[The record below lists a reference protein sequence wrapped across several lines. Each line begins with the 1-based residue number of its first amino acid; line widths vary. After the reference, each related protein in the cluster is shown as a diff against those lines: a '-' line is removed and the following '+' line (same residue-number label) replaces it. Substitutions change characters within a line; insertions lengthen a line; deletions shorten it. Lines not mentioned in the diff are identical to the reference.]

1 MYAPTIVAIGGHSLL
16 DPDQPSAMD
25 KQCAVT
31 AQAMQHVADL
41 VAEGEPIVLIHGN
54 GPQAGWMQ
62 LRSVLAKGHLQEVP
76 LDAIVANTQG
86 SLGYMLQRTL
96 RQALRERGI
105 KRPIATLVTEVRV
118 DPTDQAFE
126 EPTKPIGNFYSDE
139 EAHMLSQQFGWLMV
153 EDSPR
158 GYRRLVPSPSPV
170 AIVQVGVIRQLID
183 AGTVVICCGGGG
195 VPVTWQEGGPI
206 RGLEAVID
214 KDRVAALLAVELDAP
229 RLVITTGVDTVFT
242 DFGTP
247 QQTALRETHVE
258 EVRHLARQGHFP
270 PGSMRPKMEASVYYL
285 NRVNGEA
292 IICSP
297 SNLNEALARQ
307 SGTRIVRTET
317 SDS

>member
-1 MYAPTIVAIGGHSLL
+1 MKAPTIVAIGGHSLL

-31 AQAMQHVADL
+31 AKAMQHVADL
-41 VAEGEPIVLIHGN
+41 VAQGDPIVLIHGN

-96 RQALRERGI
+96 RQALNERGVE
-105 KRPIATLVTEVRV
+105 RPIATLVTEVRV

-126 EPTKPIGNFYSDE
+126 EPTKPIGNFYTDE
-139 EAHMLSQQFGWLMV
+139 EAQLLSQQFGWLMV
-153 EDSPR
+153 EDSRR

-170 AIVQVGVIRQLID
+170 AIVQVEVIKQLLE
-183 AGTVVICCGGGG
+183 AGTIVICCGGGG

-214 KDRVAALLAVELDAP
+214 KDRVAALLAVELGSP
-229 RLVITTGVDTVFT
+229 RLVITTGVDTVCT
-242 DFGTP
+242 DFGTAKEAP
-247 QQTALRETHVE
+247 LRDTHVE

-285 NRVNGEA
+285 NRVDGEA
-292 IICSP
+292 VICSP
-297 SNLNEALARQ
+297 SNLNEALAGE
-307 SGTRIVRTET
+307 SGTHIVRTT
-317 SDS
+317 